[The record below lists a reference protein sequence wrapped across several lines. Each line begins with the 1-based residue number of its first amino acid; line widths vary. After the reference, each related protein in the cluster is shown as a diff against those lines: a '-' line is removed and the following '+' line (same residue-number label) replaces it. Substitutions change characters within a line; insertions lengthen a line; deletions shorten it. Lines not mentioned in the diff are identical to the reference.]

1 MEQAGR
7 LDATQRTAPQSN
19 TKRAR
24 LLRHF
29 GFVAGATIL
38 LLVVLGSVFAP
49 LLSPYDPYEQDL
61 LDRMTPPAFMDGGSM
76 AHPLGTDKFGRDY
89 LSRLLYGGRLSLF
102 VGVVAAAIAGLIGT
116 VLGVAAGYFGGWTD
130 RVINFLITGRLA
142 LPVILVSLTVVAL
155 FGASLFVVVTV
166 LGLVLWDR
174 FALVLRA
181 TTQQI
186 RNSDFVTA
194 AKLQGGSPL
203 QVILREIMPNVVNN
217 LIVVTTLEIAHAI
230 SLEAA
235 LSFLGLG
242 VPPPVPSWG
251 LMVAEGKEF
260 ILFDSWLITIPGV
273 LLFLLV
279 LSFNLVGDSLRDV
292 FAPEARNT

>member
-1 MEQAGR
+1 MEQVGE
-7 LDATQRTAPQSN
+7 LVQTQNAVSSASS
-19 TKRAR
+19 KWGR

-29 GFVAGATIL
+29 GFMVGATIL
-38 LLVVLGSVFAP
+38 LLVTSGAVLAP
-49 LLSPYDPYEQDL
+49 LLAPFDPYEQDL
-61 LDRMTPPAFMDGGSM
+61 INRMVPPAFMEGGSM
-76 AHPLGTDKFGRDY
+76 EHPLGTDKFGRDY
-89 LSRLLYGGRLSLF
+89 LSRLLYGAQISLF
-102 VGVVAAAIAGLIGT
+102 VGIVSAAIAGVIGT
-116 VLGVAAGYFGGWTD
+116 AFGVAAGYFGGWTD
-130 RVINFLITGRLA
+130 RVINFMITGRLA

-155 FGASLFVVVTV
+155 FGASLFVVVAV

-174 FALVLRA
+174 YALVMRA

-186 RNSDFVTA
+186 RGADFVTA
-194 AKLQGGSPL
+194 AKLQGCSPL
-203 QVILREIMPNVVNN
+203 QVIFREIMPNVANN
-217 LIVVTTLEIAHAI
+217 LIVVTTLEIAQAI
-230 SLEAA
+230 ALEAA

-242 VPPPVPSWG
+242 VPPPAPSWG

-279 LSFNLVGDSLRDV
+279 LAFNLVGDGLRDA